1 MLGQNGFNTFLMLL
15 GKDSG
20 GKKIR
25 FFFQALAHLPV
36 TPSKIY
42 EHVFEGGRPHF
53 KKFDRNRNNILPIV
67 MCHVQGNP
75 DLLRFGRVMHDL
87 PFFNQMFRRR
97 AQTG

>member
-20 GKKIR
+20 EKKSI
-25 FFFQALAHLPV
+25 FFQAVVHLLV
-36 TPSKIY
+36 APSKIY
-42 EHVFEGGRPHF
+42 KHVFEGGRPHF
-53 KKFDRNRNNILPIV
+53 KKFDRNRNIILPIV

-87 PFFNQMFRRR
+87 PFCDQMFRCR